1 MSSPNIVESNMNI
14 PSFGL
19 GTFRLQGQ
27 QVIDSVRTGLELG
40 YRHVDTAQIYRNE
53 AEVGSAIADSGVAR
67 GELFLTTKVWLDE
80 LSGDKLIP
88 SLKESLRKLRIEQ
101 LDLAL
106 IHWPAPGDKPAV
118 ADYLPQL
125 LEAKRQGL
133 TKLIGVSNFTIRH
146 LEQAIAT
153 VGAAEIATNQ
163 VELHPF
169 LQNRKLAAFMREQG
183 IHLTAYMPL
192 AYGKVMQ
199 DAVIKRIAEAHGA
212 TPAQVT
218 LAWLLQQGYAV
229 IPSST
234 KRANLESNLAARGL
248 KLSDAEMAEIA
259 TLDRGE
265 RLANPDFAP
274 KWD

>member
-1 MSSPNIVESNMNI
+1 MSI

-125 LEAKRQGL
+125 LEAKQQGL

-146 LEQAIAT
+146 LEQAIAA

-248 KLSDAEMAEIA
+248 TLSDAEMAEIA